1 MVHWMHLTSF
11 ALFNNMEKFIL
22 RFILLFRSIWESLG
36 VNYAQFK
43 IILET
48 KVTLDNRKPITFKK
62 RNTGKSSSST
72 SIIQFIMYM
81 IIGLMF
87 MVILILIPDR
97 YLALALMLLC
107 FTSMLSITLVS
118 DFSPILLDTRDQYII
133 MPKPVSDRTVA
144 LSRITFIAIK
154 LFNQI
159 IALCLPLVVYVLF
172 NWDITGIFLLIL
184 QLLLSTLIALV
195 FVNGFYMISIKYLSI
210 QKFKDIIAYIQIGL
224 SLIIFLAYYL
234 GPNLIQK
241 IVESQLTIE
250 QLKFLWIFPSTW
262 VASFQSL
269 LQGDHSLQSIIFSI
283 LGLVVP
289 FFGIYACTKLFSR
302 GFNAKIAALASSD
315 TPLSETG
322 HSISNTGKQRPFYK
336 KLGAS
341 ICSSPLEE
349 AGFSIVWLIS
359 SKTREFKQ
367 QLYPSL
373 AYLPIYFIFLFLRT
387 GKGLP
392 FAETLDKLRDS
403 GLYIIMFYLSLLT
416 ILTVF
421 QLITQSNKY
430 KAAWIYYAAP
440 IDRPGQ
446 FMTGV
451 LKACLVKYVL
461 PFNILFFCICVPLFG
476 ISSINDLLLSSAVGG
491 IESILIM
498 LFLVKN
504 YPFSKASQSSS
515 KALVNLL
522 ILGLLGLLGY
532 LHKVIFQYELLVWG
546 LAAIGWLL
554 FFIMLKYLQ
563 KDDWKSLT
571 FDDN

>member
-1 MVHWMHLTSF
+1 MHPILLL
-11 ALFNNMEKFIL
+11 LFNNMEKFIL
-22 RFILLFRSIWESLG
+22 RFILLFKGIWESLG
-36 VNYAQFK
+36 VNYRQFK

-48 KVTLDNRKPITFKK
+48 KITLENRKPITFKK
-62 RNTGKSSSST
+62 RNTGKSSSSS
-72 SIIQFIMYM
+72 SIIQFIMY
-81 IIGLMF
+81 IFIGLMF
-87 MVILILIPDR
+87 MAILILIPNR
-97 YLALALMLLC
+97 YLALAIMLLC

-133 MPKPVSDRTVA
+133 IPKPVNDRTIA

-154 LFNQI
+154 LFNQV
-159 IALCLPLVVYVLF
+159 IALCLPVLVYVLF
-172 NWDITGIFLLIL
+172 NWDSIAIFLLVL
-184 QLLLSTLIALV
+184 QLLLSTLVALV
-195 FVNGFYMISIKYLSI
+195 FVNGFYLIAIKYLPI
-210 QKFKDIIAYIQIGL
+210 QKFKDIITYIQIGL
-224 SLIIFLAYYL
+224 SLIIFLSYYL
-234 GPNLIQK
+234 GPNLIQT

-262 VASFQSL
+262 IASFQSL
-269 LQGDHSLQSIIFSI
+269 FQGNPSSQIILFSI

-289 FFGIYACTKLFSR
+289 FFGVYACTQLFSG
-302 GFNAKIAALASSD
+302 GFNAKIAALASPD
-315 TPLSETG
+315 TPLTENTKV
-322 HSISNTGKQRPFYK
+322 ISQSGTRRPFYK
-336 KLGAS
+336 KLAAS
-341 ICSSPLEE
+341 VCASPLEE
-349 AGFSIVWLIS
+349 AGFSIIWLIS

-387 GKGLP
+387 GEGLP
-392 FAETLDKLRDS
+392 FAEKLFKLKAS

-430 KAAWIYYAAP
+430 KAAWIYYVTP
-440 IDRPGQ
+440 IDHPGQ

-451 LKACLVKYVL
+451 LKACLIKYVL
-461 PFNILFFCICVPLFG
+461 PFNILFLCVCIPLFG
-476 ISSINDLLLSSAVGG
+476 IGSINDLLLSSAVGG

-522 ILGLLGLLGY
+522 ILGLLGFLGY
-532 LHKVIFQYELLVWG
+532 LHKIIFQHESLIWG
-546 LAAIGWLL
+546 LAALGWIL
-554 FFIMLKYLQ
+554 FFMMLKYIQ
-563 KDDWKSLT
+563 KEDWKSLA

>member
-1 MVHWMHLTSF
+1 MHLTSLG
-11 ALFNNMEKFIL
+11 LFNNMEKFIL
-22 RFILLFRSIWESLG
+22 RFILLFKGIWESLG
-36 VNYAQFK
+36 VNYTQFK

-62 RNTGKSSSST
+62 RNAGKSSSST

-97 YLALALMLLC
+97 YLALSIMLLC

-159 IALCLPLVVYVLF
+159 IALCLPVVVYVSF

-195 FVNGFYMISIKYLSI
+195 FVNGFYMISIKYLPI

-224 SLIIFLAYYL
+224 SLVIFLAYYL
-234 GPNLIQK
+234 GPNLIQT

-262 VASFQSL
+262 IASFQSL
-269 LQGDHSLQSIIFSI
+269 LQGDHSLQSTIFSL

-289 FFGIYACTKLFSR
+289 FFGVYACTKLFSK
-302 GFNAKIAALASSD
+302 GFNAKIAALASGD
-315 TPLSETG
+315 TPLSETDQA
-322 HSISNTGKQRPFYK
+322 ISHTNTGRPFYK
-336 KLGAS
+336 KLGAGV
-341 ICSSPLEE
+341 CSSPLEE

-359 SKTREFKQ
+359 AKTREFKQ

-373 AYLPIYFIFLFLRT
+373 AYLPIYFIFLFLQT
-387 GKGLP
+387 GEGLP
-392 FAETLDKLRDS
+392 FVEKLTKLRES

-430 KAAWIYYAAP
+430 KAAWIYYVAP
-440 IDRPGQ
+440 MNCPGQ

-451 LKACLVKYVL
+451 LKACLIKYVL
-461 PFNILFFCICVPLFG
+461 PFNLLFLCICVPLFG
-476 ISSINDLLLSSAVGG
+476 IGSINDLLLSSAVGG

-546 LAAIGWLL
+546 LAALGWLL

-563 KDDWKSLT
+563 KDDWKSLA

>member
-1 MVHWMHLTSF
+1 MHWMHLTSSL
-11 ALFNNMEKFIL
+11 LFNNMERYIL
-22 RFILLFRSIWESLG
+22 RFILLFRGLWENLG
-36 VNYAQFK
+36 VNFTQFK

-62 RNTGKSSSST
+62 RNTGKSSSSS
-72 SIIQFIMYM
+72 SIIQFIIYM

-97 YLALALMLLC
+97 YLALAIMLLC
-107 FTSMLSITLVS
+107 FISMLSITLVS

-133 MPKPVSDRTVA
+133 MPKPVNDRTIA

-154 LFNQI
+154 LFNQV
-159 IALCLPLVVYVLF
+159 IALCLPLLIYVLF
-172 NWDITGIFLLIL
+172 NWDVIAIFLLVV
-184 QLLLSTLIALV
+184 QLLLSTLVALV
-195 FVNGFYMISIKYLSI
+195 FVNGFYLISIKYLPI
-210 QKFKDIIAYIQIGL
+210 QKFKDIISYLQIGL
-224 SLIIFLAYYL
+224 SMIIFLAYYL
-234 GPNLIQK
+234 GPNLIQT
-241 IVESQLTIE
+241 IVESQLTIQ
-250 QLKFLWIFPSTW
+250 QLKFLWLFPSTW
-262 VASFQSL
+262 IASFQSL
-269 LQGDHSLQSIIFSI
+269 LLGDHSLQIILFSV
-283 LGLVVP
+283 LGIVVP
-289 FFGIYACTKLFSR
+289 FFGIYACTQLFSR
-302 GFNAKIAALASSD
+302 GFNAKIAALASAD
-315 TPLSETG
+315 APLPESTKVL
-322 HSISNTGKQRPFYK
+322 SQNVTKRPLYK
-336 KLGAS
+336 KLRTS
-341 ICSSPLEE
+341 LCSSPLEE

-387 GKGLP
+387 GDGLP
-392 FAETLDKLRDS
+392 IREKLVKLGES

-430 KAAWIYYAAP
+430 KAAWIYYVTP

-451 LKACLVKYVL
+451 LKACLIKYVL
-461 PFNILFFCICVPLFG
+461 PFNVLFFCICVPLFG

-532 LHKVIFQYELLVWG
+532 LHKVIFQYELLIWG
-546 LAAIGWLL
+546 LAVIGWIL

-563 KDDWKSLT
+563 KEDWKSLA

>member
-1 MVHWMHLTSF
+1 
-11 ALFNNMEKFIL
+11 MERYIL
-22 RFILLFRSIWESLG
+22 RFILLFRGVWENLG
-36 VNYAQFK
+36 VNFAQFK

-62 RNTGKSSSST
+62 RNTGKSSSSS

-87 MVILILIPDR
+87 MVIPILIPDR
-97 YLALALMLLC
+97 YLALAIMLLC

-133 MPKPVSDRTVA
+133 IPKPVNDRTIT

-154 LFNQI
+154 LFNQV
-159 IALCLPLVVYVLF
+159 IALCLPLLIYVLF
-172 NWDITGIFLLIL
+172 NWNVSAIFLLVL
-184 QLLLSTLIALV
+184 QLLLSTLVALV
-195 FVNGFYMISIKYLSI
+195 FVNGFYLIAIKYLPI
-210 QKFKDIIAYIQIGL
+210 QKFKDIITYLQIGL
-224 SLIIFLAYYL
+224 SMIIFLAYYL
-234 GPNLIQK
+234 GPNLIQT
-241 IVESQLTIE
+241 IVESHLTIE
-250 QLKFLWIFPSTW
+250 QLKFLWLFPSTW
-262 VASFQSL
+262 IASFQSL
-269 LQGDHSLQSIIFSI
+269 LLGDHSSQIILFSV
-283 LGLVVP
+283 LGIVVP
-289 FFGIYACTKLFSR
+289 LFGIYACTHLFSS
-302 GFNAKIAALASSD
+302 GFNAKIASLASAD
-315 TPLSETG
+315 TPLPETAEN
-322 HSISNTGKQRPFYK
+322 ISYNASKRPFYK
-336 KLGAS
+336 KLATS
-341 ICSSPLEE
+341 LCSSPLEE

-387 GKGLP
+387 GEGLSLS
-392 FAETLDKLRDS
+392 EKLKKLGES
-403 GLYIIMFYLSLLT
+403 GLYVIMFYLSLLT

-430 KAAWIYYAAP
+430 KAAWIYYVTP

-451 LKACLVKYVL
+451 LKACLIKYVL
-461 PFNILFFCICVPLFG
+461 PFNILFLCICIPLFG
-476 ISSINDLLLSSAVGG
+476 ISALNDLLLSSAIGG

-504 YPFSKASQSSS
+504 YPFSKASQSNS
-515 KALVNLL
+515 KALINLL

-532 LHKVIFQYELLVWG
+532 LHKVIFQYELLIWG
-546 LAAIGWLL
+546 LAALGWIL

-563 KDDWKSLT
+563 KEDWKSLA

>member
-1 MVHWMHLTSF
+1 MHLMHPILLL
-11 ALFNNMEKFIL
+11 LFNNMEKFIL
-22 RFILLFRSIWESLG
+22 RFILLFKGIWESLG
-36 VNYAQFK
+36 VNYRQFK

-48 KVTLDNRKPITFKK
+48 KITLENRKPITFKK
-62 RNTGKSSSST
+62 RNTGKSSSSS
-72 SIIQFIMYM
+72 SIIQFIMY
-81 IIGLMF
+81 IFIGLMF
-87 MVILILIPDR
+87 TAVLILIPDR
-97 YLALALMLLC
+97 YLALAIMLLC

-133 MPKPVSDRTVA
+133 IPKPVNDRTIA

-154 LFNQI
+154 LFNQV
-159 IALCLPLVVYVLF
+159 IALCLPALVYVLF
-172 NWDITGIFLLIL
+172 NWDSIAIFLLVL
-184 QLLLSTLIALV
+184 QLLLSTLVALV
-195 FVNGFYMISIKYLSI
+195 FVNGFYLIAIKYLPI
-210 QKFKDIIAYIQIGL
+210 QKFKDIITYLQIGL
-224 SLIIFLAYYL
+224 SLIIFLSYYL
-234 GPNLIQK
+234 GPNMIQT

-262 VASFQSL
+262 ISSFQSL
-269 LQGDHSLQSIIFSI
+269 FQGNPSTQIILFSI

-289 FFGIYACTKLFSR
+289 FFGVYACTQLFSG
-302 GFNAKIAALASSD
+302 GFNAKIAALASPD
-315 TPLSETG
+315 TPLTETTKV
-322 HSISNTGKQRPFYK
+322 ISQSGTRRPFYK
-336 KLGAS
+336 KLAAS
-341 ICSSPLEE
+341 VCASPLEE
-349 AGFSIVWLIS
+349 AGFSIIWLIS

-387 GKGLP
+387 GEGLP
-392 FAETLDKLRDS
+392 FAEKLLKLKAS

-430 KAAWIYYAAP
+430 KAAWIYYVTP
-440 IDRPGQ
+440 IDHPGQ

-451 LKACLVKYVL
+451 LKACLIKYVL
-461 PFNILFFCICVPLFG
+461 PFNILFLCVCIPLFG
-476 ISSINDLLLSSAVGG
+476 IGSINDLLLSSAVGG

-504 YPFSKASQSSS
+504 YPFSKASQPSS

-522 ILGLLGLLGY
+522 ILGLLGFLGY
-532 LHKVIFQYELLVWG
+532 LHKIIFQHESLVWG
-546 LAAIGWLL
+546 LAALGWIL
-554 FFIMLKYLQ
+554 FFMMLKYLQ
-563 KDDWKSLT
+563 KEDWKSLA

>member
-1 MVHWMHLTSF
+1 
-11 ALFNNMEKFIL
+11 MERYIL
-22 RFILLFRSIWESLG
+22 RFILLFRGVWENLG
-36 VNYAQFK
+36 VNFAQFK

-62 RNTGKSSSST
+62 RNTGKSSSSS

-97 YLALALMLLC
+97 YLALAIMLLC

-133 MPKPVSDRTVA
+133 MPKPVNDRTIT

-154 LFNQI
+154 LFNQV
-159 IALCLPLVVYVLF
+159 IALCLPLLIYVLF
-172 NWDITGIFLLIL
+172 NWNVSAIFLLVL
-184 QLLLSTLIALV
+184 QLLLSTLVALV
-195 FVNGFYMISIKYLSI
+195 FVNGFYLISIKYLPI
-210 QKFKDIIAYIQIGL
+210 QKFKDIITYLQIGL
-224 SLIIFLAYYL
+224 SMIIFLAYYL

-241 IVESQLTIE
+241 IVESHLTIE
-250 QLKFLWIFPSTW
+250 QLKFLWLFPSTW
-262 VASFQSL
+262 IASFQSL
-269 LQGDHSLQSIIFSI
+269 LLGDHTPQIILFSV
-283 LGLVVP
+283 LGIVVP
-289 FFGIYACTKLFSR
+289 LFGIYACTHLFSS
-302 GFNAKIAALASSD
+302 GFNAKIAGLASAD
-315 TPLSETG
+315 TPLPETVEN
-322 HSISNTGKQRPFYK
+322 ISYNTVKRPLYK
-336 KLGAS
+336 RLGTS
-341 ICSSPLEE
+341 LCSSPLEE

-387 GKGLP
+387 GEGLSIS
-392 FAETLDKLRDS
+392 EKLKKLGES
-403 GLYIIMFYLSLLT
+403 GLYVIMFYLSLLT

-430 KAAWIYYAAP
+430 KAAWIYYVTP

-451 LKACLVKYVL
+451 LKACLIKYVL
-461 PFNILFFCICVPLFG
+461 PFNILFLCICIPLFG
-476 ISSINDLLLSSAVGG
+476 ISVLNDLLLSSAIGG

-504 YPFSKASQSSS
+504 YPFSKASQSNS
-515 KALVNLL
+515 KALINLL

-532 LHKVIFQYELLVWG
+532 LHKVIFQYELLIWG
-546 LAAIGWLL
+546 LAALAWIL

-563 KDDWKSLT
+563 KEDWKSLA

>member
-1 MVHWMHLTSF
+1 MHWMHLTSSP
-11 ALFNNMEKFIL
+11 LFNNMERYIL
-22 RFILLFRSIWESLG
+22 RFILLFRGVWENLG
-36 VNYAQFK
+36 VNFAQFK

-62 RNTGKSSSST
+62 RNTGKSSSSS
-72 SIIQFIMYM
+72 SIIQFILYM

-97 YLALALMLLC
+97 YLALSIMLLC
-107 FTSMLSITLVS
+107 FISMLSITLVS

-133 MPKPVSDRTVA
+133 MPKPVNDRTIA

-154 LFNQI
+154 LFNQV
-159 IALCLPLVVYVLF
+159 IALCLPLLIYVFF
-172 NWDITGIFLLIL
+172 NWDIIAIFLLVV
-184 QLLLSTLIALV
+184 QLLLSTLVALV
-195 FVNGFYMISIKYLSI
+195 FVNGFYLISIKYLPI
-210 QKFKDIIAYIQIGL
+210 QKFKDIITYLQIGL
-224 SLIIFLAYYL
+224 SMIIFLAYYL
-234 GPNLIQK
+234 GPNLIQT

-250 QLKFLWIFPSTW
+250 QLKFLWLFPSTW
-262 VASFQSL
+262 IASFQSL
-269 LQGDHSLQSIIFSI
+269 LLGDHSLQITLFSV
-283 LGLVVP
+283 LGIAVP
-289 FFGIYACTKLFSR
+289 LFGIYACTQLFSR
-302 GFNAKIAALASSD
+302 GFNAKIAALASAD
-315 TPLSETG
+315 APLPESKV
-322 HSISNTGKQRPFYK
+322 ISQNLTKRPLYK
-336 KLGAS
+336 KLGTKL
-341 ICSSPLEE
+341 CSSPLEE

-373 AYLPIYFIFLFLRT
+373 AYLPIYFVFLFLRT
-387 GKGLP
+387 GEGLP
-392 FAETLDKLRDS
+392 IREKLVKLGES
-403 GLYIIMFYLSLLT
+403 GLYIVMFYLSLLT

-430 KAAWIYYAAP
+430 KAAWIYYVTP

-451 LKACLVKYVL
+451 LKACLIKYVL
-461 PFNILFFCICVPLFG
+461 PFNVLFLCICVPLFG

-532 LHKVIFQYELLVWG
+532 LHKVIFQYELLIWG
-546 LAAIGWLL
+546 LAVLAWIL

-563 KDDWKSLT
+563 KEDWKSLA

>member
-1 MVHWMHLTSF
+1 MHPILLL
-11 ALFNNMEKFIL
+11 LFNNMEKFIL
-22 RFILLFRSIWESLG
+22 RFILLFKGIWESLG
-36 VNYAQFK
+36 VNYRQFK

-48 KVTLDNRKPITFKK
+48 KITLENRKPITFKK
-62 RNTGKSSSST
+62 RNTGKSSSSS
-72 SIIQFIMYM
+72 SIIQFIMY
-81 IIGLMF
+81 IFIGLMF
-87 MVILILIPDR
+87 MAILILIPNR
-97 YLALALMLLC
+97 YLALAIMLLC

-133 MPKPVSDRTVA
+133 IPKPVNDRTIA

-154 LFNQI
+154 LFNQV
-159 IALCLPLVVYVLF
+159 IALCLPVLVYVLF
-172 NWDITGIFLLIL
+172 NWDSIAIFLLVL
-184 QLLLSTLIALV
+184 QLLLSTLVALV
-195 FVNGFYMISIKYLSI
+195 FVNGFYLIAIKYLPI
-210 QKFKDIIAYIQIGL
+210 QKFKDIITYIQIGL
-224 SLIIFLAYYL
+224 SLIIFLSYYL
-234 GPNLIQK
+234 GPNLIQT

-250 QLKFLWIFPSTW
+250 QLKFLWLFPSTW
-262 VASFQSL
+262 IASFQSL
-269 LQGDHSLQSIIFSI
+269 FQGNPSSQIILFSI

-289 FFGIYACTKLFSR
+289 FFGVYACTQLFSG
-302 GFNAKIAALASSD
+302 GFNAKIAALASPD
-315 TPLSETG
+315 TPLTENTKV
-322 HSISNTGKQRPFYK
+322 ISQSGTRRPFYK
-336 KLGAS
+336 KLAAS
-341 ICSSPLEE
+341 VCASPLEE
-349 AGFSIVWLIS
+349 AGFSIIWLIS

-387 GKGLP
+387 GEGLP
-392 FAETLDKLRDS
+392 FAEKLLKLKAS

-430 KAAWIYYAAP
+430 KAAWIYYVTP
-440 IDRPGQ
+440 IDHPGQ

-451 LKACLVKYVL
+451 LKACLIKYVL
-461 PFNILFFCICVPLFG
+461 PFNILFLCVCIPLFG
-476 ISSINDLLLSSAVGG
+476 IGSINDLLLSSAVGG

-522 ILGLLGLLGY
+522 ILGLLGFLGY
-532 LHKVIFQYELLVWG
+532 LHKIIFQHESLIWG
-546 LAAIGWLL
+546 LAALGWIL
-554 FFIMLKYLQ
+554 FFMMLKYIQ
-563 KDDWKSLT
+563 KEDWKSLA

>member
-1 MVHWMHLTSF
+1 
-11 ALFNNMEKFIL
+11 MERYLL
-22 RFILLFRSIWESLG
+22 RFILLFRGVWENLG
-36 VNYAQFK
+36 VNFPQFK

-48 KVTLDNRKPITFKK
+48 KVTLDNRKPITFRK
-62 RNTGKSSSST
+62 RNTGKSSSSS

-87 MVILILIPDR
+87 MVILILIPDP
-97 YLALALMLLC
+97 YLALAIMLLC

-133 MPKPVSDRTVA
+133 IPKPVNDRTIT
-144 LSRITFIAIK
+144 LSRITFITIK
-154 LFNQI
+154 LFNQV
-159 IALCLPLVVYVLF
+159 IALSLPLLIYVLF
-172 NWDITGIFLLIL
+172 NWNVFAIFLLVL
-184 QLLLSTLIALV
+184 QLLLSTLVALV
-195 FVNGFYMISIKYLSI
+195 FVNGFYLISIKYLPI
-210 QKFKDIIAYIQIGL
+210 QKFKDIITYLQIGL
-224 SLIIFLAYYL
+224 SMIIFLAYYL
-234 GPNLIQK
+234 GPNLIQT

-250 QLKFLWIFPSTW
+250 QLKFLWLFPSTW
-262 VASFQSL
+262 IASFQSL
-269 LQGDHSLQSIIFSI
+269 LLGDHSPQIILFSV

-289 FFGIYACTKLFSR
+289 LFGIYACTHLFSS
-302 GFNAKIAALASSD
+302 GFNAKIAGLANAD
-315 TPLSETG
+315 TSLPETAENISYNSAKRPL
-322 HSISNTGKQRPFYK
+322 YK
-336 KLGAS
+336 KLGTS
-341 ICSSPLEE
+341 LCSSPLEE

-387 GKGLP
+387 GEGLSLS
-392 FAETLDKLRDS
+392 EKLKKLGES
-403 GLYIIMFYLSLLT
+403 GLYVIMFYLSLLT

-430 KAAWIYYAAP
+430 KAAWIYYVTP

-451 LKACLVKYVL
+451 LKACLIKYVL
-461 PFNILFFCICVPLFG
+461 PFNILFLCICVPLFG
-476 ISSINDLLLSSAVGG
+476 ISALNDLLLSSAIGG

-504 YPFSKASQSSS
+504 YPFSKASQPNS
-515 KALVNLL
+515 KALINLL

-532 LHKVIFQYELLVWG
+532 LHKVIFQYELLIWG
-546 LAAIGWLL
+546 LAALGWIL

-563 KDDWKSLT
+563 KEDWNSLA

>member
-1 MVHWMHLTSF
+1 MHWMHLTSSL
-11 ALFNNMEKFIL
+11 LFNNMERYIL
-22 RFILLFRSIWESLG
+22 RFILLFRGLWENLG
-36 VNYAQFK
+36 VNFTQFK

-62 RNTGKSSSST
+62 RNTGKSSSSS

-97 YLALALMLLC
+97 YLALAIMLLC
-107 FTSMLSITLVS
+107 FISMLSITLVS

-133 MPKPVSDRTVA
+133 MPKPVNDRTIA

-154 LFNQI
+154 LFNQV
-159 IALCLPLVVYVLF
+159 IALCLPLLIYVLF
-172 NWDITGIFLLIL
+172 NWDVIAIFLLVV
-184 QLLLSTLIALV
+184 QLLLSTLVALV
-195 FVNGFYMISIKYLSI
+195 FVNGFYLISIKYLPI
-210 QKFKDIIAYIQIGL
+210 QKFKDIISYLQIGL
-224 SLIIFLAYYL
+224 SMIIFLAYYL
-234 GPNLIQK
+234 GPNLIQT

-250 QLKFLWIFPSTW
+250 QLKFLWLFPSTW
-262 VASFQSL
+262 IASFQSL
-269 LQGDHSLQSIIFSI
+269 LLGDHSLQIILFSV
-283 LGLVVP
+283 LGIAVP
-289 FFGIYACTKLFSR
+289 FFGIYACTQLFSR
-302 GFNAKIAALASSD
+302 GFNAKIAALASAD
-315 TPLSETG
+315 APLPESTKV
-322 HSISNTGKQRPFYK
+322 ISQNFTKRPLYK
-336 KLGAS
+336 KLGTKL
-341 ICSSPLEE
+341 CSSPLEE

-387 GKGLP
+387 GEGLP
-392 FAETLDKLRDS
+392 IREKLVKLGQS
-403 GLYIIMFYLSLLT
+403 GLYIVMFYLSLLT

-430 KAAWIYYAAP
+430 KAAWIYYVTP

-451 LKACLVKYVL
+451 LKACLIKYVL
-461 PFNILFFCICVPLFG
+461 PFYVLFLCICVPLFG

-532 LHKVIFQYELLVWG
+532 FHKVIFQYELLIWL
-546 LAAIGWLL
+546 LATLGWIL

-563 KDDWKSLT
+563 KEDWKSLA

>member
-1 MVHWMHLTSF
+1 MLPWMHPISSQR
-11 ALFNNMEKFIL
+11 FNNMEKFIL
-22 RFILLFRSIWESLG
+22 RFILLFRGMWESLG

-43 IILET
+43 VILET
-48 KVTLDNRKPITFKK
+48 KVTLENRKPITFKK

-72 SIIQFIMYM
+72 SVIQFILYM

-97 YLALALMLLC
+97 YLALAIMLLC

-133 MPKPVSDRTVA
+133 IPKPVNDRTIA

-154 LFNQI
+154 LFNQV
-159 IALCLPLVVYVLF
+159 IALCLPALLYVLF
-172 NWDITGIFLLIL
+172 NWDIMAILLLAL

-195 FVNGFYMISIKYLSI
+195 FVNGFYLISIKYLPI
-210 QKFKDIIAYIQIGL
+210 QKFKDIITYIQIGL
-224 SLIIFLAYYL
+224 SLIIFLSYYL
-234 GPNLIQK
+234 GPNLIQT
-241 IVESQLTIE
+241 IVDSHLTIE

-262 VASFQSL
+262 IASLQSL
-269 LQGDHSLQSIIFSI
+269 LLGNHRLQIMLFSLLGII
-283 LGLVVP
+283 VP
-289 FFGIYACTKLFSR
+289 FFGLYACTQLFSK
-302 GFNAKIAALASSD
+302 GFNAKIAALAGAD
-315 TPLSETG
+315 TPLPETTKT
-322 HSISNTGKQRPFYK
+322 ISQSMTKRPFYK
-336 KLGAS
+336 KLVARV
-341 ICSSPLEE
+341 CSSPLEE
-349 AGFSIVWLIS
+349 AGFSIVWLIT

-387 GKGLP
+387 GEGLP
-392 FAETLDKLRDS
+392 MVEKLVKLRES

-421 QLITQSNKY
+421 QLITQSNRY
-430 KAAWIYYAAP
+430 KAAWIYYVTP
-440 IDRPGQ
+440 IDRPGK
-446 FMTGV
+446 FMIGV
-451 LKACLVKYVL
+451 LKACLIKYVL
-461 PFNILFFCICVPLFG
+461 PFNILFLCICIPLFG

-515 KALVNLL
+515 KALVNLF

-532 LHKVIFQYELLVWG
+532 LHKVIFQYELLIWG
-546 LAAIGWLL
+546 LAGLAWLL

-563 KDDWKSLT
+563 KDNWKSLA

>member
-1 MVHWMHLTSF
+1 MHWMHLTSSL
-11 ALFNNMEKFIL
+11 LFNNMERYIL
-22 RFILLFRSIWESLG
+22 RFILLFRGLWENLG
-36 VNYAQFK
+36 VNFTQFK

-62 RNTGKSSSST
+62 RNTGKSSSSS

-97 YLALALMLLC
+97 YLAIAIMLLC
-107 FTSMLSITLVS
+107 FISMLSITLVS

-133 MPKPVSDRTVA
+133 MPKPVNDRTIA

-154 LFNQI
+154 LFNQV
-159 IALCLPLVVYVLF
+159 IALCLPLLIYVLF
-172 NWDITGIFLLIL
+172 NWDVIAIFLLVV
-184 QLLLSTLIALV
+184 QLLLSTLVALV
-195 FVNGFYMISIKYLSI
+195 FVNGFYLISIKYLPI
-210 QKFKDIIAYIQIGL
+210 QKFKDIITYLQIGL
-224 SLIIFLAYYL
+224 SMIIFLAYYL
-234 GPNLIQK
+234 GPNLIQT
-241 IVESQLTIE
+241 IVESQLTIQ
-250 QLKFLWIFPSTW
+250 QLKFLWLFPSTW
-262 VASFQSL
+262 IASFQSL
-269 LQGDHSLQSIIFSI
+269 LLGDHSLQIILFSV
-283 LGLVVP
+283 LGIVVP
-289 FFGIYACTKLFSR
+289 FFGIYACTQLFSR
-302 GFNAKIAALASSD
+302 GFNAKIAALASTD
-315 TPLSETG
+315 APLPESTKVLLQ
-322 HSISNTGKQRPFYK
+322 NVTKRPLYK
-336 KLGAS
+336 KLRTS
-341 ICSSPLEE
+341 LCSSPLEE

-387 GKGLP
+387 GDGLP
-392 FAETLDKLRDS
+392 IREKLVKLGES

-430 KAAWIYYAAP
+430 KAAWIYYVTP

-451 LKACLVKYVL
+451 LKACLIKYVL
-461 PFNILFFCICVPLFG
+461 PFNVLFFCICVPLFG

-532 LHKVIFQYELLVWG
+532 LHKVIFQYELLIWG
-546 LAAIGWLL
+546 LAVIGWIL

-563 KDDWKSLT
+563 KEDWKSLA

>member
-1 MVHWMHLTSF
+1 MHWMHLTSSL
-11 ALFNNMEKFIL
+11 LFNNMERYIL
-22 RFILLFRSIWESLG
+22 RFILLFRGLWENLG
-36 VNYAQFK
+36 VNFTQFK

-62 RNTGKSSSST
+62 RNTGKSSSSS

-97 YLALALMLLC
+97 YLALAIMLLC
-107 FTSMLSITLVS
+107 FISMLSITLVS

-133 MPKPVSDRTVA
+133 MPKPVNDRTIA

-154 LFNQI
+154 LFNQV
-159 IALCLPLVVYVLF
+159 IALCLPLLIYVLF
-172 NWDITGIFLLIL
+172 NWDVIAIFLLVV
-184 QLLLSTLIALV
+184 QLLLSTLVALV
-195 FVNGFYMISIKYLSI
+195 FVNGFYLISIKYLPI
-210 QKFKDIIAYIQIGL
+210 QKFKDIISYLQIGL
-224 SLIIFLAYYL
+224 SMIIFLAYYL
-234 GPNLIQK
+234 GPNLIQT
-241 IVESQLTIE
+241 IVESQLTIQ
-250 QLKFLWIFPSTW
+250 QLKFLWLFPSTW
-262 VASFQSL
+262 IASFQSL
-269 LQGDHSLQSIIFSI
+269 LLGDHSLQIILFSV
-283 LGLVVP
+283 LGIVVP
-289 FFGIYACTKLFSR
+289 FFGIYACAQLFSR
-302 GFNAKIAALASSD
+302 GFNAKIAALASAD
-315 TPLSETG
+315 APLPESTKVL
-322 HSISNTGKQRPFYK
+322 SQNVTKRPLYK
-336 KLGAS
+336 KLRTS
-341 ICSSPLEE
+341 LCSSPLEE

-387 GKGLP
+387 GDGLP
-392 FAETLDKLRDS
+392 IREKLVKLGES

-430 KAAWIYYAAP
+430 KAAWIYYVTP

-451 LKACLVKYVL
+451 LKACLIKYVL
-461 PFNILFFCICVPLFG
+461 PFNVLFFCICVPLFG

-532 LHKVIFQYELLVWG
+532 LHKVIFQYELLIWG
-546 LAAIGWLL
+546 LAVIGWIL

-563 KDDWKSLT
+563 KEDWKSLA